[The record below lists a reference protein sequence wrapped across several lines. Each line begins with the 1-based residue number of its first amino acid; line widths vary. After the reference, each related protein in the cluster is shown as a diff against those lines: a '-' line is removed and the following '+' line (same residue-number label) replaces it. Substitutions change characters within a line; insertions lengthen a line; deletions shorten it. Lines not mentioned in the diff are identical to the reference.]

1 MTGSVQTSMSLSKV
15 AQANRAVSLEDKYEM
30 LRMKLAD
37 YLLLQVN
44 TFIAG
49 AGERAI
55 GPAMELLTEKSAE
68 IKVREIRESGQG
80 EGKQAVIALSKNL
93 EDSMG
98 ETFNSD
104 YEVDDGESSRTVT
117 LARCG
122 CIESVLK
129 TASAYNMTTVQAKSI
144 FCGACMNG
152 YRKAAS
158 NLGIRFQGR
167 LSERGCTM
175 SFREGEGQ
183 VSRP

>member
-1 MTGSVQTSMSLSKV
+1 MSKLAEV
-15 AQANRAVSLEDKYEM
+15 NRAVSLGEKYEM
-30 LRMKLAD
+30 LRAKLAD

-55 GPAMELLTEKSAE
+55 GPAMELLTDKSAE
-68 IKVREIRESGQG
+68 MKVREIRRRGQG
-80 EGKQAVIALSKNL
+80 EEKQAIIALSKNL

-104 YEVDDGESSRTVT
+104 YEVDDEESSRTVT

-129 TASAYNMTTVQAKSI
+129 TADAYNMTAVQAKSI

-158 NLGIRFQGR
+158 TLGLRFQGR
-167 LSERGCTM
+167 LSEKGCTM
-175 SFREGEGQ
+175 GFREKQ
-183 VSRP
+183 SASTI